1 MKEFKNLKRIAQ
13 EELEKLDAQYANKS
27 EFTAADAEMYKC
39 LMMALEKQMRIE
51 QIQEEMGMGEE
62 EGMEGM
68 SGRRGRSSVTG
79 RYVSREGGN
88 SYADGYSQGYSEG
101 MRQGG
106 MSGHWPPMMPPYHDE
121 RYRY

>member
-1 MKEFKNLKRIAQ
+1 MKELKNLKRVAI

-39 LMMALEKQMRIE
+39 LTMALEKQMRIE
-51 QIQEEMGMGEE
+51 QIEEEMYGEE
-62 EGMEGM
+62 EYPGM
-68 SGRRGRSSVTG
+68 SGRRGRSPMTG
-79 RYVSREGGN
+79 RYVSRDGGN

-101 MRQGG
+101 MRQ
-106 MSGHWPPMMPPYHDE
+106 SGHWMPMPD

>member
-1 MKEFKNLKRIAQ
+1 MKEMKNLKRVAQ
-13 EELEKLDAQYANKS
+13 EELEKLDAKYANLS

-51 QIQEEMGMGEE
+51 QIESEMGYED
-62 EGMEGM
+62 GMMDGM
-68 SGRRGRSSVTG
+68 SGRRGRNPSTG
-79 RYVSREGGN
+79 RYISMEGGN

-101 MRQGG
+101 MRQ
-106 MSGHWPPMMPPYHDE
+106 SGHWPPMPYPD

>member
-68 SGRRGRSSVTG
+68 SGRRGRSPMTG
-79 RYVSREGGN
+79 RYVSRDGGN

-101 MRQGG
+101 MRQ
-106 MSGHWPPMMPPYHDE
+106 MSGHWPPMPYPE